1 MRPRFAVKLENCFS
15 HTSLKRAGTLRLI
28 DS

>member
-1 MRPRFAVKLENCFS
+1 MRSRFAVKLENCFS
-15 HTSLKRAGTLRLI
+15 HTSLRRANTFRLI